1 MLGAAGGGAAT
12 GKMHDSRGDRRE
24 HRKQKC
30 KRLAGILR
38 EPSDISRFSGMA
50 EGELKNVLSRAKPA
64 SSASP
69 LACLSTFWKIRPQT
83 VTRKFGFPAAVPVGC
98 AICCR
103 IRVRCLQAV

>member
-1 MLGAAGGGAAT
+1 MLRAACGGAAA
-12 GKMHDSRGDRRE
+12 GKMHDSRGERRE

-50 EGELKNVLSRAKPA
+50 EGELKNVLSRAQPA

-69 LACLSTFWKIRPQT
+69 LTCLADLVEKPTADSHAEIRISGSDT
-83 VTRKFGFPAAVPVGC
+83 CGLRYLLSDSC
-98 AICCR
+98 
-103 IRVRCLQAV
+103 